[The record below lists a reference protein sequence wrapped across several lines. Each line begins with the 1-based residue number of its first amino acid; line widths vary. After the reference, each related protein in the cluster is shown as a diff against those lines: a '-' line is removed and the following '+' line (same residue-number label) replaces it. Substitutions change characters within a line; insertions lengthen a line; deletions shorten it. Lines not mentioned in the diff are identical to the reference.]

1 MNFDQA
7 DFEIRCEWGEQ
18 GILQLA
24 PISDVMIIVDVLSF
38 STCVEIVTSRGA
50 IAYPY
55 RWQDESAIAF
65 AQSVGAEL
73 ADKRGSQRYSLSP
86 ASLLSISAGGRLVL
100 PSPNGSS
107 LSLATGETLT
117 LTGCL
122 RNCAAVARRAM
133 ICGRRIAIV
142 PAGERW
148 PDGSIRF
155 ALEDWIGAG
164 AIISFLEGHKSPE
177 AEGAA
182 IAFQGMQHQLKSLL
196 RQCGSGQELIDRG
209 FGQDVELAAEL
220 NISDSVPMLVNGAYC
235 FSPNSP

>member
-1 MNFDQA
+1 MNCDPA
-7 DFEIRCEWGEQ
+7 DFEIRCEWGEK

-24 PISDVMIIVDVLSF
+24 TISDVIIIVDVLSF
-38 STCVEIVTSRGA
+38 STCIEIVTSRGSMA
-50 IAYPY
+50 FPY

-65 AQSVGAEL
+65 AQSIGAEL
-73 ADKRGSQRYSLSP
+73 ADKRGSHRYSLSP
-86 ASLLSISAGGRLVL
+86 ASLLSIPAGIRLVL

-107 LSLATGETLT
+107 LSLATGTTPT

-133 ICGRRIAIV
+133 TCGRQIAIV

-164 AIISFLEGHKSPE
+164 AII
-177 AEGAA
+177 
-182 IAFQGMQHQLKSLL
+182 
-196 RQCGSGQELIDRG
+196 
-209 FGQDVELAAEL
+209 
-220 NISDSVPMLVNGAYC
+220 
-235 FSPNSP
+235 